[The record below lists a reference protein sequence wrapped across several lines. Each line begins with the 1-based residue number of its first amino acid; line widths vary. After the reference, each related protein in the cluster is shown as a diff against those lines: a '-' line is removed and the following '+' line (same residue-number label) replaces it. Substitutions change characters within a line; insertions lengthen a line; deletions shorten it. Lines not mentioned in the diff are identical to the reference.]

1 MLLALIVSSLLAQG
15 SPAASPPKQGRQKM
29 APGPTAYETAKLF
42 FLAGDLATAQEWVRR
57 GLKREPKTC
66 VPLNKLL
73 AEYNFLANHI
83 DEFTPEQAKAFLEL
97 DRKISPTVRGQITD
111 KAFHRFVMKPLELA
125 NDQAKGDVPRALQL
139 LDQVLFV
146 DPQNVEALALKKQL
160 TSPSPR
166 TDAGL

>member
-42 FLAGDLATAQEWVRR
+42 FLTGDLATAQEWVRR

-83 DEFTPEQAKAFLEL
+83 DEFTPDQAKEFLEL
-97 DRKISPTVRGQITD
+97 DRKISPSVRGQITE
-111 KAFHRFVMKPLELA
+111 KAFQRFVVKPLELA
-125 NDQAKGDVPRALQL
+125 NDQAQGDVPRATQL

-146 DPQNVEALALKKQL
+146 DPKNAEALALEARL
-160 TSPSPR
+160 AR
-166 TDAGL
+166 DAGR